1 MNNINHKIIT
11 KAVRIYG
18 VCDLRLEEFELPPL
32 KENEILAKVMSDSAC
47 MSSYKAAL
55 QGAQHKR
62 IPDDIAVNPTIIG
75 HEFGGVILK
84 VGKKWKHKF
93 REGMKFAI
101 QPALNYKGSL
111 DAPGYSFRY
120 IGGAAT
126 YIIIPNE
133 VMEMDC
139 LLEYKGEGFF
149 PASLSEPLSCVIGAF
164 HSNYHNNHAQHSH
177 EMGIVKGGNTAIL
190 GGCGPMGLAA
200 INYLFHCDRKPGL
213 LLVTD
218 IDDNR
223 LGNASSLFPEA
234 EAKRRGMELKY
245 VNTGKYKNP
254 SEALLSLTR
263 NEGYHDIFVYAPVK
277 ELIIQADRILA
288 KDGCLNFFAG
298 PVDQNF
304 SAEVNFYNIHYSTN
318 HIIGSISGNT
328 NDIAEA
334 LDLMSKGLN
343 PSSMISHIGGLNA
356 VRYTTLN
363 LPKIPGAKKLF
374 YTHIDMELTAI
385 EEFEEKGKGNPL
397 FKNLYNICKK
407 HKGLWSV
414 EAENYLLNHYGV
426 S

>member
-1 MNNINHKIIT
+1 MNISEERVTT

-18 VCDLRLEEFELPPL
+18 VCDLRLEEFVLPPV
-32 KENEILAKVMSDSAC
+32 KEDEILAKVMSDSAC

-62 IPDDIAVNPTIIG
+62 VPDDIAVNPTIIG
-75 HEFGGVILK
+75 HEFGGTILK
-84 VGKKWKHKF
+84 VGEKWKHKF
-93 REGMKFAI
+93 REGVKFAI

-126 YIIIPNE
+126 KIIIPNE

-149 PASLSEPLSCVIGAF
+149 PSSLSEPLSCVIGAF
-164 HSNYHNNHAQHSH
+164 HSNYHNNHALHSH
-177 EMGIVKGGNTAIL
+177 NMGIVEGGNTAIL
-190 GGCGPMGLAA
+190 GGCGPMGFAA

-223 LGNASSLFPEA
+223 LGNASALFSEG
-234 EAKRRGMELKY
+234 EAKSRGIELKY
-245 VNTGKYKNP
+245 VNTSNHSNP
-254 SEALLSLTR
+254 SEALLSLTA
-263 NEGYHDIFVYAPVK
+263 NKGYDDIFVYAPVR
-277 ELIIQADRILA
+277 ELITQADRILA

-328 NDIAEA
+328 NDIVEA
-334 LDLMSKGLN
+334 LDLMSKGMD
-343 PSSMISHIGGLNA
+343 PASMISHIGGLNA
-356 VRYTTLN
+356 VRNTTLN

-385 EEFEEKGKGNPL
+385 EEFEEKGEMDPL
-397 FKNLYNICKK
+397 FRELHNICKK
-407 HKGLWSV
+407 HNGLWSV
-414 EAENYLLNHYGV
+414 EAENYLLNHFRV

>member
-1 MNNINHKIIT
+1 MNNTDDKVIT

-18 VCDLRLEEFELPPL
+18 VCDLRLEEFELPRL
-32 KENEILAKVMSDSAC
+32 KEDEILAKVMSDSAC

-177 EMGIVKGGNTAIL
+177 DMGIIEGGNTAIL

-200 INYLFHCDRKPGL
+200 INYLFHCNRKPGL
-213 LLVTD
+213 LLVSD

-223 LGNASSLFPEA
+223 LRNASSLFSEV
-234 EAKRRGMELKY
+234 EAKSRGIELKY
-245 VNTGKYKNP
+245 VNTSKYKDP
-254 SEALLSLTR
+254 SEALLSLTG
-263 NEGYHDIFVYAPVK
+263 NKGYHDIFVYAPVK
-277 ELIIQADRILA
+277 GLITQADRILA

-334 LDLMSKGLN
+334 LDLMSKGMN
-343 PSSMISHIGGLNA
+343 PASMISHIGGLNA
-356 VRYTTLN
+356 VRHTTLN

-385 EEFEEKGKGNPL
+385 ENFEEKGKEDHL
-397 FKNLYNICKK
+397 FKNLHNICKK
-407 HKGLWSV
+407 HNGLWSV
-414 EAENYLLNHYGV
+414 EAENYLLSHYSV

>member
-1 MNNINHKIIT
+1 MNNIDEKVIT

-32 KENEILAKVMSDSAC
+32 KEDEILASVMSDSAC

-62 IPDDIAVNPTIIG
+62 VPDDIAVNPTIIG
-75 HEFGGVILK
+75 HEFGGTILR

-93 REGMKFAI
+93 SEGMKYAI

-164 HSNYHNNHAQHSH
+164 HSNYHNNHALHSH
-177 EMGIVKGGNTAIL
+177 DMGIVEGGNTAIL
-190 GGCGPMGLAA
+190 GGCGPMGFAA

-218 IDDNR
+218 IDDTR
-223 LGNASSLFPEA
+223 LRNASALFPEG
-234 EAKRRGMELKY
+234 EAKSRGIELKY
-245 VNTGKYKNP
+245 VNTSKFDNP
-254 SEALLSLTR
+254 PEALLSLTG
-263 NEGYHDIFVYAPVK
+263 NKGYDDIFVYAPVR
-277 ELIIQADRILA
+277 ELITQADRILA

-334 LDLMSKGLN
+334 LDLMSKGMD
-343 PSSMISHIGGLNA
+343 PASMISHIGGLDA
-356 VRYTTLN
+356 VRHATLN

-374 YTHIDMELTAI
+374 YTHIDMKLTAI
-385 EEFEEKGKGNPL
+385 EEFGEKGKKDPL
-397 FKNLYNICKK
+397 FQELHSICKR

-414 EAENYLLNHYGV
+414 EAENYLLNHFGV

>member
-1 MNNINHKIIT
+1 MNNTTGKVIT

-32 KENEILAKVMSDSAC
+32 KEDEILAKVMSDSAC

-62 IPDDIAVNPTIIG
+62 IPDDIAVNPTMIG
-75 HEFGGVILK
+75 HEFGGIIMH
-84 VGKKWKHKF
+84 VGKKWQHKF
-93 REGMKFAI
+93 SEGMKFAI

-177 EMGIVKGGNTAIL
+177 EMGIIEGGNTAIL

-213 LLVTD
+213 LIVTD

-223 LGNASSLFPEA
+223 LDKASLLFSEE
-234 EAKRRGMELKY
+234 EAKNRGIELKY
-245 VNTGKYKNP
+245 VNTSKYSNP
-254 SEALLSLTR
+254 SEKLLSLTN

-277 ELIIQADRILA
+277 QLITQADSVLA

-334 LDLMSKGLN
+334 LDLMAKGMN
-343 PSSMISHIGGLNA
+343 PASMISHIGGLNA
-356 VRYTTLN
+356 VRHTTLN

-385 EEFEEKGKGNPL
+385 EEFEKKGNENPL
-397 FKNLYNICKK
+397 FKNLHNICKK
-407 HKGLWSV
+407 NNGLWSV
-414 EAENYLLNHYGV
+414 EAESYLLGHYGI

>member
-1 MNNINHKIIT
+1 MNTSDDRVIT
-11 KAVRIYG
+11 KAVRIYDI
-18 VCDLRLEEFELPPL
+18 CDLRLEEFELPPL
-32 KENEILAKVMSDSAC
+32 KEDEILAKVMSDSAC

-75 HEFGGVILK
+75 HEFGGVIVK
-84 VGKKWKHKF
+84 VGEKWKHKF
-93 REGMKFAI
+93 NPGMKYAI

-111 DAPGYSFRY
+111 AAPGYSFRY

-139 LLEYKGEGFF
+139 LLEYKGEGYF

-177 EMGIVKGGNTAIL
+177 EMGIIEGGNTAIL

-200 INYLFHCDRKPGL
+200 ISYVFHCSRKPGL

-218 IDDNR
+218 VDDKR
-223 LGNASSLFPEA
+223 LKNAASFFSVQ
-234 EAKRRGMELKY
+234 EAKKRGFDLKY
-245 VNTGKYKNP
+245 VNTKDYAKP
-254 SEALLSLTR
+254 EEALLALTS
-263 NEGYHDIFVYAPVK
+263 NKGYNDVFVFAPVK
-277 ELIIQADRILA
+277 ALIIQADKILA

-304 SAEVNFYNIHYSTN
+304 SVEVNFYNIHYATN
-318 HIIGSISGNT
+318 HMIGSISGNT

-334 LDLMSKGLN
+334 LDLMAKGMN
-343 PSSMISHIGGLNA
+343 PANMISHIGGLNA
-356 VRYTTLN
+356 VREATLN
-363 LPKIPGAKKLF
+363 LPNIPGAKKLF

-385 EEFEEKGKGNPL
+385 KDFEEKGKKDPL
-397 FKNLYNICKK
+397 YKELYNICKK
-407 HKGLWSV
+407 HNGLWSV
-414 EAENYLLNHYGV
+414 EAEKYLLDYHNIN
-426 S
+426 